1 MGSIQGKDPAPDLAP
16 KGEILMGIRIIVM
29 IDTDHDDA
37 AEAYRQVFD
46 TMQSTDMEWESTD
59 EWYEADGAVI
69 SETDVIDARCE
80 IFTEMRDRPDL
91 TCEHQ
96 PEVTGT

>member
-1 MGSIQGKDPAPDLAP
+1 
-16 KGEILMGIRIIVM
+16 MGIRIIVM

-37 AEAYRQVFD
+37 AEAYLEVYE
-46 TMQSTDMEWESTD
+46 TMQQTSLEWESTD
-59 EWYEADGAVI
+59 EWFADDGAEFSGPEIVA
-69 SETDVIDARCE
+69 ARRKV
-80 IFTEMRDRPDL
+80 FAGTHNRPDL